1 MVFISSGNNKSIQ
14 KYIKMQKVPEE
25 IYNRIDNDIYNKDG
39 NKWWQPDFSLNLIKT
54 LYNPFRIDFAKKK
67 FDQLKINSEKI
78 NVLEVGCGGG
88 ILSEEIA
95 KLGFITTGIDP
106 SEQSLNIAISHAKDN
121 NLKIKY
127 QKGTGE
133 NLPFQNS
140 SFDVVFCC
148 DVMEHVR
155 DLPKV
160 ISEISRVLKPGGV
173 FLYDTFNR
181 TFISKL
187 TVIKILQEWKR
198 WAIMPS
204 GLHVWEMFIRP
215 EEIKS
220 LLEQNELIWKEHI
233 GIRPSVSVLKV
244 LRYLRKR
251 AEGKL
256 TYEEFGEKFQMSQS
270 EKINIMYMGYALKKN
285 YRNRVL
291 FYT

>member
-1 MVFISSGNNKSIQ
+1 
-14 KYIKMQKVPEE
+14 
-25 IYNRIDNDIYNKDG
+25 
-39 NKWWQPDFSLNLIKT
+39 
-54 LYNPFRIDFAKKK
+54 
-67 FDQLKINSEKI
+67 
-78 NVLEVGCGGG
+78 
-88 ILSEEIA
+88 
-95 KLGFITTGIDP
+95 
-106 SEQSLNIAISHAKDN
+106 
-121 NLKIKY
+121 
-127 QKGTGE
+127 
-133 NLPFQNS
+133 
-140 SFDVVFCC
+140 
-148 DVMEHVR
+148 
-155 DLPKV
+155 
-160 ISEISRVLKPGGV
+160 
-173 FLYDTFNR
+173 
-181 TFISKL
+181 
-187 TVIKILQEWKR
+187 
-198 WAIMPS
+198 MPS